1 MKRMLLLA
9 MGLGAALTYFYDPT
23 LGERRR
29 KDLRKRMQKAQKM
42 GRKAKLEAGL

>member
-9 MGLGAALTYFYDPT
+9 VGLGAALTYFYDPT
-23 LGERRR
+23 MGERRR
-29 KDLRKRMQKAQKM
+29 QDLRKKMQKMQKM

>member
-1 MKRMLLLA
+1 MLLLA
-9 MGLGAALTYFYDPT
+9 VGLGAAVTYFYDPT

-29 KDLRKRMQKAQKM
+29 KDLRKQVQKMQKM